1 MTNSAQTPRK
11 ECRMNLAKE
20 LTIKQSQSHKGYCTA
35 LLSAPAKE
43 QLDELHHQTKL
54 PRARL
59 LEIAIKLL
67 SEEMQDNG

>member
-1 MTNSAQTPRK
+1 
-11 ECRMNLAKE
+11 MNLAHE

-35 LLSAPAKE
+35 ILSAPAKE
-43 QLDELHHQTKL
+43 RLDELHRQTLL

-67 SEEMQDNG
+67 SEEIRNGQPGTPSGTQTP